1 MPNGGTSREALT
13 TPACAQPAAHG
24 TRRAAPAREAPF
36 RGDVHADIPAFVFP
50 GRGASVTDELQRL
63 WRLHELDDE
72 AARLRAALDQHP
84 AERSAAETQLAG
96 ERAALDRNRAAT
108 LEAQKA
114 RRVLERQAE
123 VLAAEERKFQG
134 QLPQIKKNEEYQA
147 LLHEIG
153 AVKGRRSDLETRVLE
168 QLEIE
173 EALDAERPGLEAAL
187 GRAEAEARERVAKIE
202 AAEAAGRR
210 QLAALDARREAQ
222 IGGLPPQTRARYER
236 IHASRQGRAIVA
248 IDKNACGGCYRAL
261 PPQIMQ
267 EAKKRDRLL
276 SCQGCGRM
284 VVYPPDAP

>member
-13 TPACAQPAAHG
+13 TSACAQSAAHG
-24 TRRAAPAREAPF
+24 IRHAARAPEAPH
-36 RGDVHADIPAFVFP
+36 RGDVHADVPAFFFP
-50 GRGASVTDELQRL
+50 RRDAPVTDELQRL
-63 WRLHELDDE
+63 WRLHELDEE
-72 AARLRAALDQHP
+72 AARVKAALDQHP
-84 AERSAAETQLAG
+84 AERSAAETHLAA
-96 ERAALDRNRAAT
+96 ERAALERNRAAA
-108 LEAQKA
+108 LEAQK
-114 RRVLERQAE
+114 RRRDLERQAE
-123 VLAAEERKFQG
+123 ALTAEEKKFQG

-147 LLHEIG
+147 LLHEIE

-173 EALDAERPGLEAAL
+173 EALDAERPALEAAL
-187 GRAEAEARERVAKIE
+187 GRAEAEVRERVAKIE
-202 AAEAAGRR
+202 AAEAAGSR
-210 QLAALDARREAQ
+210 QLAALEARREAQ

-236 IHASRQGRAIVA
+236 VHASRQGRAVVA

-276 SCQGCGRM
+276 TCEGCGRM